1 LEAGYPLLTGSIL
14 TIHGSNC
21 ILGISKIIKLHKC
34 KPWRLAGY
42 PNTETITSHHINQQ
56 SRRNNRQT
64 ILTLATL
71 HTEGMQVQR
80 KTPAIVILRKMGPPS
95 IFRQGCQCGEPEW
108 EGGKWVSEAT
118 RKKKTQDVKRSAASK
133 STMEGIG

>member
-1 LEAGYPLLTGSIL
+1 MIHHMERKTWSIFLKVPGELQQIALKVYILTNLEAGYPLLTGSIL

-56 SRRNNRQT
+56 S
-64 ILTLATL
+64 
-71 HTEGMQVQR
+71 
-80 KTPAIVILRKMGPPS
+80 
-95 IFRQGCQCGEPEW
+95 
-108 EGGKWVSEAT
+108 
-118 RKKKTQDVKRSAASK
+118 
-133 STMEGIG
+133 